1 MVEPGNERSAWRRNR
16 TQPILVDCIA
26 KNVGDV
32 PLSGATSRLYL
43 LRPRCRVVSIYQQIV
58 LILHRKDNLLQ
69 AFLANVLPGHPPTA
83 RLLIHQC
90 SYQAR
95 GGSDVRET
103 VNDVGPAP
111 TFGSISSSVRRFQLL
126 VVHDHQASLYDF
138 RIDRSPAPVSRL
150 AQRKNRIPSPSQ
162 DQRVESK
169 TSRRRSRC
177 CWATPSV
184 SEATI
189 DPQNQILREEHR
201 EAVQTKRPIRGFRIE
216 KRARGGYCDALT
228 YSYPLARILP
238 LAQTQVPPTR
248 RQV

>member
-1 MVEPGNERSAWRRNR
+1 MVEPGNERSAWRRSRFYLPTDCANPAPEGQPPASFPGQCTSGSPANR
-16 TQPILVDCIA
+16 PITHSPMLVPGA
-26 KNVGDV
+26 WW
-32 PLSGATSRLYL
+32 LRRSGN
-43 LRPRCRVVSIYQQIV
+43 C
-58 LILHRKDNLLQ
+58 H
-69 AFLANVLPGHPPTA
+69 
-83 RLLIHQC
+83 
-90 SYQAR
+90 
-95 GGSDVRET
+95 
-103 VNDVGPAP
+103 DVGPAP